1 MRNPMTFLFAAAM
14 FVNALLLFLVQP
26 MFAKLLLPRFGGSPA
41 VWTTCMLFFQ
51 SALLAGYAYSHS
63 LVKLRQ
69 PWQQAAVHLVVM
81 ALPILTLPIAV
92 ANMSTDGEPVSS
104 VLRMSAISV
113 GAPFFALATSA
124 PLLQRWFASANH
136 RAPVDPYFLYAASNV
151 GSFASLIL
159 YPTLIE
165 PALALSTQTRVWSVG
180 YSTAM
185 LLTIACAIVMWRRA
199 AGTTDAAATEADTG
213 NVTWARRLRW
223 IGLAFVPSSLML
235 AVTAYL
241 TTDVAAVPLLWV
253 IPLALYLITFVVTF
267 SAYAERVVAVCS
279 RFFPLILLYL
289 IWQLTTETQLPL
301 ALMASTHLVGFLV
314 MAMLCHGAL
323 ADDRPAT
330 SHLTDFYLSLAV
342 GGALGGL
349 FNSLLAPLIFDSV
362 VEYPLALACGIVL
375 LTFHKGTQ
383 PLLRGRRWWLQPA
396 AVAILT
402 VIGLSVPGSG
412 RQLVLITW
420 GFLLAAVL
428 VSFSVSRDRR
438 RFAACVL
445 MMLAVYAVVGGR
457 VYPDVA
463 YASRTFFG
471 MYRVVSAANPPS
483 YTLLHGTTIH
493 GRQRVGSSE
502 PLTYYFPGS
511 VVAQIWDS
519 RPAGTSNAVGVVG
532 LGIGTLASYA
542 RPGERWIFYEIDA
555 EVERIARDPR
565 YFTYLATCRAS
576 CQVVIG
582 DARLTLEQRSDI
594 HDVIVLDA
602 FSSDA
607 IPIHLLTRE
616 AMEVYFSR
624 LKPDGILAVH
634 ISNNHLD
641 LRPVVANV
649 MRDLGLAG
657 RVQYQGL
664 DPSTGKLSSQWAVL
678 ARSEDALGTLAT
690 DERWLALRPSSQRV
704 WTDDFSN
711 LWSVIQ
717 WRQPR

>member
-1 MRNPMTFLFAAAM
+1 MTSLFAAAM

-63 LVKLRQ
+63 LVKLRR

-81 ALPILTLPIAV
+81 SLPILTLPIAV
-92 ANMSTDGEPVSS
+92 ASMSTDGEPISS

-165 PALALSTQTRVWSVG
+165 PALALSTQTRVWSIG
-180 YSTAM
+180 YSTAVLM
-185 LLTIACAIVMWRRA
+185 TVACAAVMWRRA
-199 AGTTDAAATEADTG
+199 ADAPATTAANAADSED
-213 NVTWARRLRW
+213 VTWGRRLRW
-223 IGLAFVPSSLML
+223 IALAFVPSSLML

-253 IPLALYLITFVVTF
+253 IPLALYLVTFVVTF
-267 SAYAERVVAVCS
+267 SAYATRVVGVCN

-289 IWQLTTETQLPL
+289 TWQLTSETQLPL
-301 ALMASTHLVGFLV
+301 AAMASTHLAAFFV
-314 MAMLCHGAL
+314 MATLCHGAL

-342 GGALGGL
+342 GGALGGV
-349 FNSLLAPLIFDSV
+349 FNSLLAPVLFDSV

-375 LTFHKGTQ
+375 LTFRGGTQ
-383 PLLRGRRWWLQPA
+383 PLLSGRRWWLQPA
-396 AVAILT
+396 LVAILT
-402 VIGLSVPGSG
+402 LIGLSVPASG
-412 RQLVLITW
+412 MRLVLITW

-438 RFAACVL
+438 RLGVCALV
-445 MMLAVYAVVGGR
+445 MLAVYAVVGGR
-457 VYPDVA
+457 AYVDVA

-471 MYRVVSAANPPS
+471 TYRVVSKQNPPS
-483 YTLLHGTTIH
+483 FTLLHGTTIH
-493 GRQRVGSSE
+493 GRQDVGSNE
-502 PLTYYFPGS
+502 PLTYYHRPNSGI
-511 VVAQIWDS
+511 AQILAS
-519 RPAGTSNAVGVVG
+519 HPAGTNRSVGAVG
-532 LGIGTLASYA
+532 LGVGALASYA
-542 RPGERWIFYEIDA
+542 RPGEQWIFYEIDP
-555 EVERIARDPR
+555 EVERIARDER
-565 YFTYLATCRAS
+565 YFTHLATCGS
-576 CQVVIG
+576 TCQVVIG
-582 DARLTLEQRSDI
+582 DARLTLQQRSDV

-616 AMEVYFSR
+616 AVEVYLSR
-624 LKPDGILAVH
+624 LTPDGVLAIH
-634 ISNNHLD
+634 ISNNHLN
-641 LRPVVANV
+641 LRPVVAGV
-649 MRDLGLAG
+649 MRELGLVARAQFQPTAKIDKG
-657 RVQYQGL
+657 QY
-664 DPSTGKLSSQWAVL
+664 PSHWVAL
-678 ARSEDALGTLAT
+678 ARTEAALGALAT
-690 DERWLALRPSSQRV
+690 DKRWDVLRLHDDRA

-711 LWSVIQ
+711 IWSVIQ
-717 WRQPR
+717 WRRP

>member
-1 MRNPMTFLFAAAM
+1 MTFLFAAAI
-14 FVNALLLFLVQP
+14 FVNALLLFLIQP

-63 LVKLRQ
+63 LVKLRR
-69 PWQQAAVHLVVM
+69 PWQQAVAHLVVI

-92 ANMSTDGEPVSS
+92 ANLSTDGEPISS

-151 GSFASLIL
+151 GSFASLLL

-165 PALALSTQTRVWSVG
+165 PALALSTQTRVWSIG

-185 LLTIACAIVMWRRA
+185 LLTVACAVVMWRRT
-199 AGTTDAAATEADTG
+199 AGVAATAPAAEADTEV
-213 NVTWARRLRW
+213 VTWRRRLRW
-223 IGLAFVPSSLML
+223 IALAFVPSSLML

-267 SAYAERVVAVCS
+267 SAYGPRAVAVCH

-289 IWQLTTETQLPL
+289 TWQLTSETQLPL
-301 ALMASTHLVGFLV
+301 AAMASTHLAAFVV
-314 MAMLCHGAL
+314 IAMLCHGAL
-323 ADDRPAT
+323 AQDRPGT

-349 FNSLLAPLIFDSV
+349 FNSLLAPVLFDSV

-375 LTFHKGTQ
+375 LTFHRSTQ
-383 PLLRGRRWWLQPA
+383 PLMGGRRWWLQPA
-396 AVAILT
+396 IVAVMT
-402 VIGLSVPGSG
+402 VIALSIPASG
-412 RQLVLITW
+412 MQLLLITW

-428 VSFSVSRDRR
+428 VSFSVSRHRR
-438 RFAACVL
+438 RFGVCVL
-445 MMLAVYAVVGGR
+445 LMLAVHGVVGGR
-457 VYPDVA
+457 AYVDVA

-471 MYRVVSAANPPS
+471 TYRVVSKQNPPS
-483 YTLLHGTTIH
+483 FTLLHGTTIH
-493 GRQRVGSSE
+493 GRQDVGSNE
-502 PLTYYFPGS
+502 PLTYYHRPNSGIAQILASRPVGTNGS
-511 VVAQIWDS
+511 VGA
-519 RPAGTSNAVGVVG
+519 VG
-532 LGIGTLASYA
+532 LGVGALASYA
-542 RPGERWIFYEIDA
+542 RPGEWWTFYEIDP

-565 YFTYLATCRAS
+565 YFTHLARCGST

-582 DARLTLEQRSDI
+582 DARLTLQQRSDV
-594 HDVIVLDA
+594 HDIIVLDA

-607 IPIHLLTRE
+607 IPIHLITRE
-616 AMEVYFSR
+616 AMDVYFSR
-624 LKPDGILAVH
+624 LTPDGILAIH
-634 ISNNHLD
+634 ISNNHLN
-641 LRPVVANV
+641 LRPVVAGV
-649 MRDLGLAG
+649 MRKLGLAG
-657 RVQYQGL
+657 RARFQPTAEMDKGHY
-664 DPSTGKLSSQWAVL
+664 PSHWVAL
-678 ARSEDALGTLAT
+678 ARTEAALGAIAT
-690 DERWLALRPSSQRV
+690 DKGWDVLRLHDERV
-704 WTDDFSN
+704 WTDDFSDI
-711 LWSVIQ
+711 WSVIR
-717 WRQPR
+717 WKD

>member
-1 MRNPMTFLFAAAM
+1 MTFLFAAAM
-14 FVNALLLFLVQP
+14 FVSALLLFLVQP

-63 LVKLRQ
+63 LVKLRR

-92 ANMSTDGEPVSS
+92 ANMSTDGEPISS

-136 RAPVDPYFLYAASNV
+136 RRPVDPYFLYAASNV

-165 PALALSTQTRVWSVG
+165 PALALSTQTRVWSIG
-180 YSTAM
+180 YSTAV
-185 LLTIACAIVMWRRA
+185 LLTVVCAVVMWRRA
-199 AGTTDAAATEADTG
+199 PDGRPATAAATAEDAED
-213 NVTWARRLRW
+213 VTWGRRLRW
-223 IGLAFVPSSLML
+223 IALAFVPSSLML

-267 SAYAERVVAVCS
+267 SAHATRVVGVCN

-289 IWQLTTETQLPL
+289 TWQITSETQLPL
-301 ALMASTHLVGFLV
+301 AAMASTHLAAFFV

-323 ADDRPAT
+323 AEDRPAT

-349 FNSLLAPLIFDSV
+349 FNSLLAPVLFNSV
-362 VEYPLALACGIVL
+362 VEYPLALACGIIL
-375 LTFHKGTQ
+375 LTFRGGTQ
-383 PLLRGRRWWLQPA
+383 PLLSGRRWWLQPA
-396 AVAILT
+396 VVAILT
-402 VIGLSVPGSG
+402 LIGLSVPASG
-412 RQLVLITW
+412 MRLVLITW

-438 RFAACVL
+438 RLGVCVL
-445 MMLAVYAVVGGR
+445 MMLTVYSVVGGR
-457 VYPDVA
+457 AYVDVD

-471 MYRVVSAANPPS
+471 TYRVVSADNPPS

-493 GRQRVGSSE
+493 GRQHVGSSE
-502 PLTYYFPGS
+502 PLTYYYPGS
-511 VVAQIWDS
+511 VVAQIWET
-519 RPAGTSNAVGVVG
+519 RPAGTRNSVGAVG

-542 RPGERWIFYEIDA
+542 RPGEQWIFYEIDP

-565 YFTYLATCRAS
+565 YFTHLARCGAR

-582 DARLTLEQRSDI
+582 DARLTLQQRSDM

-607 IPIHLLTRE
+607 IPIHLITRE

-624 LKPDGILAVH
+624 LKPDGILAIH
-634 ISNNHLD
+634 ISNNHLN
-641 LRPVVANV
+641 LRPVVAGV
-649 MRDLGLAG
+649 MRELGLVG
-657 RVQYQGL
+657 RAQYQGTADL
-664 DPSTGKLSSQWAVL
+664 TKGQFGSHWAVL

-690 DERWLALRPSSQRV
+690 DKRWVPLRARDDRV

-711 LWSVIQ
+711 IWSVIQ
-717 WRQPR
+717 WRRPG